1 MRRHFVTFAVMGL
14 LALAPRAASATVID
28 FETFTGGP
36 LFGSPATLA
45 TPSPLHFATTP
56 SVDFSGGKVLTN
68 TLNLPADETSVYG
81 TASGVGGSYTDP
93 LTLTFSSPITNF
105 FLDVFNGIPPTTA
118 PTVSFILADNNGH
131 SATFALADNHAG
143 GTSQVGFA
151 ASGNII
157 TITALAPPGSGSW
170 DFFIDNVHFNE
181 ALPGTAVPEP
191 ASLVLFGTGVLVAV
205 RRFRRKTVAGR

>member
-1 MRRHFVTFAVMGL
+1 MRRHFVTFAIMGL
-14 LALAPRAASATVID
+14 LALVPQAASATVID

-93 LTLTFSSPITNF
+93 LTLTFSSPIVNLF
-105 FLDVFNGIPPTTA
+105 MDVFNGLTT
-118 PTVSFILADNNGH
+118 TTSYLVADNNGH
-131 SATFALADNHAG
+131 SATFTLAPNLSS
-143 GTSQVGFA
+143 GTTQVGFA
-151 ASGNII
+151 AAGNVI
-157 TITALAPPGSGSW
+157 TITSLSGGTW

-181 ALPGTAVPEP
+181 PLPGTAVPEP
-191 ASLVLFGTGVLVAV
+191 ASLLLFGTGVLVAV